1 MEIMRVNPLAIV
13 PLLLAI
19 LALVISA
26 FTVGLPFYLVAV
38 TIGLAV
44 ATALVGIA
52 TLFQY
57 TRSSTEAKQVPV
69 ENFSLWADVGE
80 PAAEL
85 RRMGYENVQAA
96 ARIAAA
102 DLGSLA
108 ANAELLSAR
117 IEMLLGKEG
126 FAELGSSGVHR
137 EVERIAR
144 GINSVVEKL
153 RSGNG
158 ISPEAIAPLE
168 EYASSADRVANKL
181 FEFEK
186 GKSEVVRIYVDPL
199 RRASEKLS
207 RDLRVAFGNINS
219 FISGK
224 PLQ

>member
-1 MEIMRVNPLAIV
+1 MRINPLAII
-13 PLLLAI
+13 PLALAM

-26 FTVGLPFYLVAV
+26 FTVGWSPSLMAI

-44 ATALVGIA
+44 ATALVAIA

-57 TRSSTEAKQVPV
+57 TRSSAEAKQVPV

-96 ARIAAA
+96 VRIAAA

-117 IEMLLGKEG
+117 IAMLLGKEG
-126 FAELGSSGVHR
+126 FAELSSSGVHR
-137 EVERIAR
+137 EVEKIAR
-144 GINSVVEKL
+144 GVNLVVEKL

-158 ISPEAIAPLE
+158 LSPEIVAPLE
-168 EYASSADRVANKL
+168 EHASSADRVANKL

-224 PLQ
+224 PPQ

>member
-1 MEIMRVNPLAIV
+1 MRINPLAVI
-13 PLLLAI
+13 PLALAMVALAI
-19 LALVISA
+19 SALA
-26 FTVGLPFYLVAV
+26 VGLPQYLVV
-38 TIGLAV
+38 ITIGLSV
-44 ATALVGIA
+44 ATALVAIA

-57 TRSSTEAKQVPV
+57 ARSSTEAKQVPV

-96 ARIAAA
+96 AKIASA

-117 IEMLLGKEG
+117 IRMLVGKEG
-126 FAELGSSGVHR
+126 FADLPGALQR
-137 EVERIAR
+137 EIERVAR
-144 GINSVVEKL
+144 GINEIVEKM
-153 RSGNG
+153 RSSNG
-158 ISPEAIAPLE
+158 FSQELVTPLE
-168 EYASSADRVANKL
+168 EYASTADRVANKL

-207 RDLRVAFGNINS
+207 RDLRVAFGNINA
-219 FISGK
+219 FLSGK
-224 PLQ
+224 PSQ